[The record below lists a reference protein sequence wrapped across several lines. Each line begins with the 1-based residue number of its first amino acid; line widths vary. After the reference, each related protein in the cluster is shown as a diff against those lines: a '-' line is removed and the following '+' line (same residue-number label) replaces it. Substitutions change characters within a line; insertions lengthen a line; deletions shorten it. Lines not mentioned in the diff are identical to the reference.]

1 MMLAHPANSKHEIE
15 FSFRTPK
22 TAMNIRDYEYKLTL
36 SYNVFSRRGLLFSPS
51 ALPIEKSIMVTTA
64 PVNRQE
70 EHEPIGKAAG
80 PCVMVL
86 FGASGDLTKRKLVPA
101 LYNLV
106 KAKLLPKNFAVMG
119 VSFDDLSREQFRDQ
133 VTGFLQQEDHGTEAW
148 EWFTQ
153 RLYYQRGDFAD
164 PSTYSTL
171 ATRLSEVDQDHNT
184 EANYLFYLATAP
196 KYFAQIVRQLGQAGL
211 SRQNDGRWR
220 RVVIE
225 KPFGQ
230 DLDSAKAL
238 NRDIKAVLAE
248 NQIYRIDHYLGK
260 ETVQNIMVFRF
271 DNAIFEPI
279 WNRRYID
286 HVQITNAE
294 TVGVEQRGGYFDT
307 AGTLRDMVPNHMM
320 QLLSLTTMEPPVSF
334 QADAVRNEQAKILR
348 AVQPLD
354 SEDVLHCSVRGQYGE
369 GAIGAER
376 VSAYRSEPGVA
387 AESKTETF
395 VALKLN
401 IDNWRWA
408 GVPFYIR
415 TGKRL
420 AQRHTEITIQFK
432 RTPFEIFRNAPVHK
446 HTNQL
451 VIQIQ
456 PVEAISLSFGAKIP
470 GPVLRV
476 GSVDMSFEYSK
487 YFGADAYTGYEVL
500 LYECMIGDA
509 TLFQRAD
516 MVEAGWSVVDPVL
529 DVWQAL
535 PPRRFPNYPS
545 GTWGPAESDELLAR
559 DGRHW
564 RKIEP

>member
-1 MMLAHPANSKHEIE
+1 MGMA
-15 FSFRTPK
+15 
-22 TAMNIRDYEYKLTL
+22 TA
-36 SYNVFSRRGLLFSPS
+36 
-51 ALPIEKSIMVTTA
+51 API
-64 PVNRQE
+64 NRQE
-70 EHEPIGKAAG
+70 VDEQIGRAAG

-101 LYNLV
+101 LYNLA
-106 KAKLLPKNFAVMG
+106 KAKLLPKDFAVVG
-119 VSFDDLSREQFRDQ
+119 VSFDDLTLENFRNQ
-133 VTGFLQQEDHGTEAW
+133 VTSFLQKEDRGTEAW

-171 ATRLSEVDQDHNT
+171 ADRLASVDRDHNT
-184 EANYLFYLATAP
+184 DANYLFYLATAP
-196 KYFAQIVRQLGQAGL
+196 KFFAQIVQQLGKAGL
-211 SRQNDGRWR
+211 SNQENGHWR

-225 KPFGQ
+225 KPFGH

-238 NRDIKAVLAE
+238 NRDVKSVLAE

-307 AGTLRDMVPNHMM
+307 AGTLRDMVPNHIM
-320 QLLSLTTMEPPVSF
+320 QLLSLTAMEPPVSF

-354 SEDVLHCSVRGQYGE
+354 SEDVLQSSVRGQYGE
-369 GAIGAER
+369 GVIGGER
-376 VSAYRSEPGVA
+376 VVAYRSEPGVA
-387 AESKTETF
+387 PESRTETF
-395 VALKLN
+395 LALKLN

-408 GVPFYIR
+408 GVPFYVR

-432 RTPFEIFRNAPVHK
+432 RTPFEIFRNAPVHN

-456 PVEAISLSFGAKIP
+456 PVEAISLSFGAKVP

-516 MVEAGWSVVDPVL
+516 MVEAGWSIVDPLL

-559 DGRHW
+559 DGRQW

>member
-1 MMLAHPANSKHEIE
+1 VVE
-15 FSFRTPK
+15 TVVPK
-22 TAMNIRDYEYKLTL
+22 Q
-36 SYNVFSRRGLLFSPS
+36 
-51 ALPIEKSIMVTTA
+51 ALELEMA
-64 PVNRQE
+64 
-70 EHEPIGKAAG
+70 GKAAG
-80 PCVMVL
+80 PCVFVL
-86 FGASGDLTKRKLVPA
+86 FGAAGDLTKRKLVPA
-101 LYNLV
+101 LFNLV
-106 KAKLLPKNFAVMG
+106 RAKLLPNDFALVG
-119 VSFDDLSREQFRDQ
+119 VSVDDLSLDAFRDQ
-133 VTGFLQQEDHGTEAW
+133 VSQFLPTDDTESRNW
-148 EWFTQ
+148 LRD
-153 RLYYQRGDFAD
+153 RLFYERGDFAD
-164 PSTYSTL
+164 SSLFSRLRERL
-171 ATRLSEVDQDHNT
+171 AQVDLEFHT
-184 EANYLFYLATAP
+184 EGNYLFYLAVAP
-196 KYFAQIVRQLGQAGL
+196 KFFGPVVQQLGTAGL
-211 SRQNDGRWR
+211 SQQEDGHWR

-230 DLDSAKAL
+230 DLESAKAL
-238 NRDIKAVLAE
+238 NGSVRTVLQE

-294 TVGVEQRGGYFDT
+294 TVGVELRGGYFDT
-307 AGTLRDMVPNHMM
+307 AGTLRDMVPNHIM
-320 QLLSLTTMEPPVSF
+320 QLLSLTAMEPPVSF

-348 AVQPLD
+348 AVLPLD
-354 SEDVLHCSVRGQYGE
+354 AEDVLQSSVRGQYGE
-369 GAIGAER
+369 GVVAGER
-376 VSAYRSEPGVA
+376 VAAYRSEPGVA
-387 AESKTETF
+387 PESKTETF
-395 VALKLN
+395 LALKLN
-401 IDNWRWA
+401 VDNWRWA

-432 RTPFEIFRNAPVHK
+432 RTPFEIFRNAPTHK

-451 VIQIQ
+451 VMQIQ
-456 PVEAISLSFGAKIP
+456 PVEGISLSFGAKVP

-476 GSVDMSFEYSK
+476 GSVDMSFEYTK

-500 LYECMIGDA
+500 LYDCMIGDA

-516 MVEAGWSVVDPVL
+516 MVEAGWTIVDPIL

-559 DGRHW
+559 DGRQW